1 MNRGLVTMHTGC
13 AADPEAASRLPW
25 TGPGGRSFRQ
35 NSCVTSVTQGLVI
48 NMFIMPLDGGG
59 GPVTT

>member
-1 MNRGLVTMHTGC
+1 MHTGC